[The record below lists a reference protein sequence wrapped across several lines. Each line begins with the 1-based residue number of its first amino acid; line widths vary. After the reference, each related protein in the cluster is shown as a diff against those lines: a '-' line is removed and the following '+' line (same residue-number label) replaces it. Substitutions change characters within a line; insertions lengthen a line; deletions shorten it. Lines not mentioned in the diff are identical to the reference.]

1 MKYYDAENFKNDAG
15 AKGKELHAKMVSL
28 AKSYQTGL
36 EKLESA
42 LSEVERHQTLEELKK
57 HEKDKSYS
65 YWFRAFNFDAN
76 QLLKAVDKDRFAK
89 AMSQLQVSYSFLKS
103 FSDAVR
109 GQSGPHGQKDAK
121 YAPEAGQTQ
130 L

>member
-1 MKYYDAENFKNDAG
+1 VGRDVSRRHRHTSAATALTTAKTQFAEANEA
-15 AKGKELHAKMVSL
+15 
-28 AKSYQTGL
+28 
-36 EKLESA
+36 
-42 LSEVERHQTLEELKK
+42 
-57 HEKDKSYS
+57 
-65 YWFRAFNFDAN
+65 AFNFDAN

-103 FSDAVR
+103 FSDAVP